1 MKHGTTKTLT
11 VGCILLLISFLFC
24 AFALLPQPVQA
35 TNTVTATVPVGS
47 EPIGVAV
54 TPDGAY
60 AYVTNYGSGYYVSVI
75 STATNTVT
83 ATVTVGSGPYGVAV
97 TPNGAYTYVTNN
109 GGTTVSIISTAT
121 NTVTATVTVGSEP
134 TCVAVTPN
142 GAYAYVTNEVSG
154 TVSVISTTTNTVT
167 TASPSPKVPEFPVQ
181 LLIITLFVFM
191 IIVLSVAIIAK
202 KRKTLKI

>member
-1 MKHGTTKTLT
+1 M
-11 VGCILLLISFLFC
+11 
-24 AFALLPQPVQA
+24 
-35 TNTVTATVPVGS
+35 
-47 EPIGVAV
+47 
-54 TPDGAY
+54 
-60 AYVTNYGSGYYVSVI
+60 I
-75 STATNTVT
+75 STTTNTVT
-83 ATVTVGSGPYGVAV
+83 ATVTVGSNPEGVAI
-97 TPNGAYTYVTNN
+97 TPNGAYAYVTN
-109 GGTTVSIISTAT
+109 GGGDKVSVISTTT
-121 NTVTATVTVGSEP
+121 NTVTATVTVGSSPEG
-134 TCVAVTPN
+134 VAVTPN